1 MKVLHRCVFGIAV
14 EMTTLASQ
22 LKNNKHMK
30 FSILEPIGITPCKFG
45 AIKKEFEELGHEIIF
60 HTDRNEKEEEL
71 IKRAEGADAIIVSNI
86 PITKNFLDHCP
97 NLSMISV
104 AFTGVDHIDM
114 QACNE
119 RNILVSNAA
128 GFSTESVAELTI
140 GMIISVYR
148 KIVGGDAITRFG
160 GDRAG
165 FLGTELNGKTL
176 GLIGAGAIGLR
187 VAEIA
192 KAFGCKVLAY
202 SRTKKEIEGVKFVD
216 KETLL
221 KESDIVSLHTP
232 LTPETKDM
240 IAHEELK
247 AMKDSAILINTA
259 RGPVVNSQALC
270 EALENGEIAG
280 AAVDVYE
287 KEPPLEKEHVLLS
300 APNLIALPHLAYA
313 TNESFDKRINIVVEN
328 IRLWLEGKPRNIMN

>member
-1 MKVLHRCVFGIAV
+1 
-14 EMTTLASQ
+14 
-22 LKNNKHMK
+22 MK
-30 FSILEPIGITPCKFG
+30 FSILEPLGMTACKFG
-45 AIKKEFEELGHEIIF
+45 QFKKEFEEMGHELVF
-60 HTDRNEKEEEL
+60 HTDRNENEEEL

-86 PITKNFLDHCP
+86 PITRNFIDKCP
-97 NLSMISV
+97 KLSMISV

-114 QACNE
+114 EACND

-140 GMIISVYR
+140 GMIFSVYR

-160 GDRAG
+160 GHRNG

-176 GLIGAGAIGLR
+176 GIIGAGDIGLR

-192 KAFGCKVLAY
+192 KVFNCKVLAY
-202 SRTKKEIEGVKFVD
+202 SRTEKSVEGVKFVD

-232 LTPETKDM
+232 LTPQTKGL
-240 IAHEELK
+240 IGAAELK
-247 AMKDSAILINTA
+247 LMKPSAILINTA
-259 RGPVVNSQALC
+259 RGPVVDSNALC
-270 EALENGEIAG
+270 NALDEAEIAG

-287 KEPPLEKEHVLLS
+287 KEPPLEKEHILFT
-300 APNLIALPHLAYA
+300 APNLIMLPHLAFA
-313 TNESFDKRINIVVEN
+313 THESFDKRVEIVIEN
-328 IRLWLEGKPRNIMN
+328 IRLWLQGKPGNIMN